1 MKNKTKYRL
10 LHVKLLDVL
19 LSCSVVLVSFY
30 YSFASLF
37 GVFNPIMWLAASIA
51 DFLTGKKGSFPQT
64 IHAYSAWWDRLEFSF
79 PEIMQFFMA
88 GFFLCVIVYATFHA
102 TVMIAGYVSE
112 LIKRNY
118 IKYIFG
124 ARFLRLYEKIEK
136 RKGKAIARQQNKT
149 SEKDNLN
156 NATYEHYTKWKIYY
170 KSDLSFDEWKVKVMN
185 INLVDNKGDK

>member
-64 IHAYSAWWDRLEFSF
+64 FHEYSAWWDRLEFSF
-79 PEIMQFFMA
+79 PELMQFFMA
-88 GFFLCVIVYATFHA
+88 GFFLCVIVYATFHL
-102 TVMIAGYVSE
+102 TVMITGYVSE
-112 LIKRNY
+112 LLVRNY

-124 ARFLRLYEKIEK
+124 TRFLRLYEKMKK
-136 RKGKAIARQQNKT
+136 RKDKVIARKNNNK
-149 SEKDNLN
+149 SEMDALN
-156 NATYEHYTKWKIYY
+156 DAAFEHYTLWKAYY
-170 KSDLSFDEWKVKVMN
+170 KSDLKFDEWMNKVMN
-185 INLVDNKGDK
+185 KEKGGL